1 MTSGRKHNKS
11 ESNIKQNA
19 DLFITFYGAFKFDV
33 GLENQTPPAYT
44 WCIQNKVET
53 GFDIILNL
61 QHQLLHRTSILHG
74 MDGIELCFASM
85 Y

>member
-1 MTSGRKHNKS
+1 M
-11 ESNIKQNA
+11 
-19 DLFITFYGAFKFDV
+19 
-33 GLENQTPPAYT
+33 GLLSLMWALKIRHLQLT
-44 WCIQNKVET
+44 WCIQNKIET

-61 QHQLLHRTSILHG
+61 QHQLLHRTSILDG